1 MYSRIYTSKD
11 RGMNI
16 PPDYSGSAIKRHP
29 PETIVARELP
39 PEPQPEKKPEKKPS
53 PPEKENGG
61 YLKELLSG
69 LSADYLLI
77 YGAIAY
83 LTLSGTEGDMA
94 LFILLLLVLL

>member
-29 PETIVARELP
+29 PEPITGKELP
-39 PEPQPEKKPEKKPS
+39 PEPKTEER
-53 PPEKENGG
+53 PPAAQKENGG

-69 LSADYLLI
+69 LSADDLLI
-77 YGAIAY
+77 YGAVAY
-83 LTLSGTEGDMA
+83 LTLSGTEGDPA
-94 LFILLLLVLL
+94 LMILLLLVLL